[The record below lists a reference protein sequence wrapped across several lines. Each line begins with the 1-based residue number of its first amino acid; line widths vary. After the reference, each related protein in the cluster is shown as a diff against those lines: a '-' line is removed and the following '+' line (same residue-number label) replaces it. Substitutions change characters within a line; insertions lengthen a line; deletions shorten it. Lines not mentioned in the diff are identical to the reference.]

1 MSAEQEQISNNQKW
15 VIPQGCGLDKLMT
28 VLVAL
33 RNKNGDT
40 EYVEDEK
47 FKKSIDLSSNLVSG
61 NLTFLKSI
69 KLLEKQDKTTKLTKM
84 GSELTEAWVRDD
96 ENISKL
102 IHQVIKESHLV
113 DLLDYTKTNQG
124 LKIAKMFTFVK
135 SQAKLSDAKDGRPF
149 SDIPFQGTK
158 TVIKLFEKAG
168 LLTDEQIKELKEYKN
183 TNPTSTTS
191 TKPKASSDK
200 RKSVENKS
208 STMSNTSGSLSLP
221 SGIQIPLTSS
231 KNVDVAIVQLNDLLQ
246 ELKHQDDVEDTS
258 SSNSFV
264 SEEE

>member
-1 MSAEQEQISNNQKW
+1 MSVEQEQISNNQKW

-28 VLVAL
+28 VLIAL

-40 EYVEDEK
+40 EYVDDEK
-47 FKKSIDLSSNLVSG
+47 FKKSIDLSTNLISG
-61 NLTFLKSI
+61 NLTFLRSI
-69 KLLEKQDKTTKLTKM
+69 KLLEKQDKTTKLTKI

-102 IHQVIKESHLV
+102 FQQVIKESHLV

-124 LKIAKMFTFVK
+124 LKIAKIFTFIK
-135 SQAKLSDAKDGRPF
+135 SQARVPDAKDGRPF
-149 SDIPFQGTK
+149 SDIPYQGAK
-158 TVIKLFEKAG
+158 TVIKLFEKAD
-168 LLTDEQIKELKEYKN
+168 LLTDEQINELKEYKN
-183 TNPTSTTS
+183 TNPTGATLI
-191 TKPKASSDK
+191 KPKASSNK
-200 RKSVENKS
+200 RKPVES
-208 STMSNTSGSLSLP
+208 IPSTMSNTSGTLSLP

-231 KNVDVAIVQLNDLLQ
+231 KNVEVALVQLNDLLQ

-258 SSNSFV
+258 SSNSSV